1 MVYAHAFW
9 ASSHSNAAGAAMKVL
24 LEFAFRFAV
33 KRGTLKVIRA
43 GGEVLTFG
51 DGTGKPVTIRYADA
65 RAEVECVLNPELKFG
80 ELYTDG
86 RIVVE
91 EGSLYDFLFLLLQDM
106 RTTDTPW
113 PFSWLEQ
120 AELARERRKP
130 ANEAKASRHNVKSHY
145 DLGDALYALF
155 LDPDWQYSCAYYEND
170 QQTLDEA
177 QLNKKRHLA
186 AKLRLTPETSVLDIG
201 CGWGGL
207 ALYLAGIAGVRHV
220 TGVTLSTEQINRARA
235 RSEAAGLT
243 DRVTFNFQDY
253 RAIEGTFDRIVSVGM
268 FEHVGLGYYDT
279 FFKVC
284 ADRLAPDGVMLL
296 HTIGL
301 TGTPGLTNA
310 WIKKYIFPGGH
321 LPSLSDIVTSVE
333 KSGLILTDV
342 ESLGPHYART
352 LRAWRMNFYANRAEV
367 LKLYDERFCRMW
379 DFYLCMAEIA
389 FATNDISLFQVQIA
403 KDRNQIPL
411 TRDYMHE
418 TEARLRPLE
427 NPVPRP

>member
-1 MVYAHAFW
+1 
-9 ASSHSNAAGAAMKVL
+9 MKAL

-33 KRGTLKVIRA
+33 KRGALKVIRA
-43 GGEVLTFG
+43 NGEVLTFG

-65 RAEVECVLNPELKFG
+65 GAETESVLNPELKFG

-86 RIVVE
+86 RILVE
-91 EGSLYDFLFLLLQDM
+91 EGELYDFLFLMLQDM

-120 AELARERRKP
+120 AEMALARRKP
-130 ANEAKASRHNVKSHY
+130 ANKPTTSRHNVKSHY
-145 DLGDALYALF
+145 DLGDALYGLF

-170 QQTLDEA
+170 DQTLDEA

-186 AKLRLTPETSVLDIG
+186 AKLRLTPESTVLDIG

-207 ALYLAGIAGVRHV
+207 ALYLAGTAGVRHV

-253 RAIEGTFDRIVSVGM
+253 RAIDGTFDRIVSVGM

-284 ADRLAPDGVMLL
+284 ADRLAADGVMLL

-301 TGTPGLTNA
+301 TGTPGPTNA

-321 LPSLSDIVTSVE
+321 LPSLSDIVAAVE
-333 KSGLILTDV
+333 KAGLILTDV
-342 ESLGPHYART
+342 ETLGPHYART
-352 LRAWRMNFYANRAEV
+352 LRAWRFNFYANRAEV

-379 DFYLCMAEIA
+379 DFYLCMAEVA
-389 FATNDISLFQVQIA
+389 FWTNDISLFQVQIA
-403 KDRNQIPL
+403 KDRNRLPL
-411 TRDYMHE
+411 TRDYMPAAE
-418 TEARLRPLE
+418 VGLRVVEASAR
-427 NPVPRP
+427 